1 MTRLLD
7 LLLGT
12 EPVHR
17 VRMAQ
22 AGLAL
27 LLLAPGVVGMNY
39 YAWVGT
45 ARTLHVAWWSVLTL
59 LGMLVFFA
67 LIRSGWSR
75 RCTDASLTVPQMLF
89 ALSSGA
95 VAYALLG
102 EGRGAVF
109 PLVMVVLMFGMFI
122 ASPRQMRWVSAYA
135 VGLFG
140 ATMALMAVWRP
151 VDYPWTV
158 ELGHF
163 LAVATMMPAVSVLA
177 ARLCRIRQRGRLQ
190 RAELAQALARL
201 REHTTRDELTGL
213 LNRRHM
219 DMVMAQEHQRCVRS
233 GQTFC
238 LAVLDIDNFKPV
250 NEAHGY
256 AVGDAVMRAVAQEA
270 LRHVRLSDMLSRWE
284 GDDFVLM
291 LSDTRAALAR
301 GGLERL
307 GEKVGALRILHGS
320 AAVGVTLSAGLAEH
334 HAGES
339 VAQTLQRAERAL
351 QDAKALGHAHV
362 VVAT

>member
-1 MTRLLD
+1 MSRLLD

-12 EPVHR
+12 DPVHR

-39 YAWVGT
+39 FVWVGM
-45 ARTLHVAWWSVLTL
+45 ARPLPVSWWSALTL
-59 LGMLVFFA
+59 LGMVAFYA

-75 RCTDASLTVPQMLF
+75 RVADPSLTVPQMVF

-102 EGRGAVF
+102 DGRGAVF
-109 PLVMVVLMFGMFI
+109 PMVMVVLMFGMFI

-135 VGLFG
+135 VLLFA
-140 ATMALMAVWRP
+140 ATMVLMAVLRP
-151 VDYPWTV
+151 ADYPWTV

-177 ARLCRIRQRGRLQ
+177 ARLCGMRQRGRLH
-190 RAELAQALARL
+190 RAELAQALSRL

-219 DMVMAQEHQRCVRS
+219 EEVMAQEHQRCVRS

-238 LAVLDIDNFKPV
+238 LAVLDIDHFKPV

-256 AVGDAVMRAVAQEA
+256 ALGDAVMRAVAQEA
-270 LRHVRLSDMLSRWE
+270 LRHVRLSDMLSRWG

-307 GEKVGALRILHGS
+307 CQKVGALRIVHSGATVS
-320 AAVGVTLSAGLAEH
+320 VTLSGGLAEH
-334 HAGES
+334 HAGETW
-339 VAQTLQRAERAL
+339 VQTLERAERAL
-351 QDAKALGHAHV
+351 QDAKAQGTDRV
-362 VVAT
+362 VVAV